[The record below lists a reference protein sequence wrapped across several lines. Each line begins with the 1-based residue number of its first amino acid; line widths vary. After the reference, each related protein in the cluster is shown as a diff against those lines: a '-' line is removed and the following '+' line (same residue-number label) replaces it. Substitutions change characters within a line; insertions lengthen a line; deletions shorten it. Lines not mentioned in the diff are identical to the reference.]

1 MKTPSKEKLDDSALL
16 QLMHLIVDDNFE
28 RVVALI
34 NSSPGLLR
42 QPLATGA
49 TRETANQ
56 FYFSKI
62 THYLMAGDTPLHA
75 AAAGYRT
82 KIVSFMLKNDAD
94 VRARDRLGAEPLH
107 YASDGGP
114 NLHSRDPKRQ
124 GETIGLLVKAGADLD
139 SINKLGVTPL
149 HRAVRQ
155 RCLSSVTTL
164 VNLGADVMLRNGSGS
179 TPLHLAVQNTGK
191 GGSGSLEAKE
201 LQGKIIL
208 FLLDAGANPDARDGR
223 GKIPRQQAKSS
234 WVRSL
239 LDERAKSR

>member
-1 MKTPSKEKLDDSALL
+1 MKTPSKGKPDDSALL
-16 QLMHLIVDDNFE
+16 QLIRLIVDDDFG

-42 QPLATGA
+42 QSLTTGV
-49 TRETANQ
+49 TRKTANQ
-56 FYFSKI
+56 FYIPKI
-62 THYLMAGDTPLHA
+62 AHYLIEGDTPLHA

-82 KIVSFMLKNDAD
+82 RIVSFILKNDAD

-114 NLHSRDPKRQ
+114 NLHSWDTKRQ
-124 GETIGLLVKAGADLD
+124 AETIRLLVKAGADLD
-139 SINKLGVTPL
+139 AVNKLGVAPL

-155 RCLSSVTTL
+155 RCLNAVTTL
-164 VNLGADVMLRNGSGS
+164 VNLDADVMLRNGSGS

-208 FLLDAGANPDARDGR
+208 FLLDGGVIDARDGR
-223 GKIPRQQAKSS
+223 GKTPREQAKSS

-239 LDERAKSR
+239 LDEKA